1 MRIKFGRA
9 VALSLT
15 LGFTGCGDDSSF
27 SPTVGSVAGAYSA
40 TIFTLDLGS
49 AGVVNQLVLGA
60 DVAMTLAPDGTTT
73 GHLFVPGA
81 GENGGDLDADLI
93 GTWTLSRGGVTFDQT
108 ADTFIRDVRFTADRD
123 RLTGDAPTGHNN
135 VHLVLTKSE

>member
-1 MRIKFGRA
+1 MRIQFGRA

-15 LGFTGCGDDSSF
+15 LAFTGCGDDSSF

-40 TIFTLDLGS
+40 TIFTLGS

>member
-1 MRIKFGRA
+1 MRIPLARTAALGLA
-9 VALSLT
+9 LALS
-15 LGFTGCGDDSSF
+15 GCGDNSSF
-27 SPTVGSVAGAYSA
+27 SPTAESVAGAYSA
-40 TIFTLDLGS
+40 TIFTLDVG
-49 AGVVNQLVLGA
+49 AGTVDQLVMGA
-60 DVAMTLAPDGTTT
+60 DVAMTLAPDGTMT

-81 GENGGDLDADLI
+81 GAGGGDLDADLT

-123 RLTGDAPTGHNN
+123 RLIGDAPTGHNT

>member
-1 MRIKFGRA
+1 MRIQFGRA

-15 LGFTGCGDDSSF
+15 LAFSGCGDDSSF

-60 DVAMTLAPDGTTT
+60 DVAMTLAPDVTTT
-73 GHLFVPGA
+73 VHLVVPGA

-93 GTWTLSRGGVTFDQT
+93 GTWTLSRGVVICDQP